1 MENIHANH
9 RQRMRDRF
17 KATGF
22 DGFQPHEILEM
33 LLFYSC
39 PRIDTNG
46 LGHEL
51 IARFKTLKGV
61 LEADI
66 DELKRVDG
74 IGENS
79 AVLIKL
85 VQQMGIIYINEDTA
99 SKSRTFASPEKLR
112 ELFQFQFLGEFEECL
127 MVACFGKKLNL
138 LGCERVANGGVSAV
152 GVDIRKVAEAAIR
165 YNSDIIA
172 LAHNHPTGTAIAS
185 AEDVRAT
192 KAVIGALEPL
202 GIHVVD
208 HIIVAENCTMS
219 MRDSG
224 YISIFE

>member
-1 MENIHANH
+1 
-9 RQRMRDRF
+9 MRTRF
-17 KATGF
+17 RATGF
-22 DGFQPHEILEM
+22 DGFQQHEILEM

-51 IARFKTLKGV
+51 IDRFKSLKGV

-66 DELKRVDG
+66 DELMTVDG

-85 VQQMGIIYINEDTA
+85 VQQMGIIYISDDATV
-99 SKSRTFASPEKLR
+99 KTQTFASPEKLR
-112 ELFQFQFLGEFEECL
+112 ELFRFRFLGESEECL

-138 LGCERVANGGVSAV
+138 LGCDRVSDGGLSSV
-152 GVDIRKVAEAAIR
+152 GVDIRRIVETAIR
-165 YNSDIIA
+165 YGSDIIA

-192 KAVIGALEPL
+192 KAVISALEPL
-202 GIHVVD
+202 DIHVVD